1 MSGRAFVGHPQPLGA
16 PCVVPSCGALVPNG
30 RLMCKSHWL
39 AVPLPVRD
47 RVWSA
52 FRASQESP
60 TNAAA
65 DQAAYREAYDAAV
78 DSVSQA

>member
-1 MSGRAFVGHPQPLGA
+1 VTGVVGNPQPHAA

-30 RLMCKSHWL
+30 RLMCKACWM
-39 AVPLPVRD
+39 AVPLHLRD
-47 RVWSA
+47 RVWST

-60 TNAAA
+60 TDGAA

-78 DSVSQA
+78 DSVSHA

>member
-1 MSGRAFVGHPQPLGA
+1 MSGPAVVGNPQPHAA
-16 PCVVPSCGALVPNG
+16 PCVVPRCSAVVPNG
-30 RLMCKSHWL
+30 RLMCKACWL
-39 AVPLPVRD
+39 EVPLPLRE

-65 DQAAYREAYDAAV
+65 DQSAYRAAYDAAI
-78 DSVSQA
+78 DSVSR

>member
-1 MSGRAFVGHPQPLGA
+1 MSGPAVVGNPQPHAA
-16 PCVVPSCGALVPNG
+16 PCVVPDCGALVPNG
-30 RLMCKSHWL
+30 RRMCKPCWL
-39 AVPLPVRD
+39 EVPLPLRE

-65 DQAAYREAYDAAV
+65 DQAAYSKAYAAAV
-78 DSVSQA
+78 DSVTQA